1 MVTAKRTPQ
10 EQKEREAVSD
20 AMYREGLRKS
30 KTMEKLREFERRHIA
45 AGGKKLS

>member
-1 MVTAKRTPQ
+1 MDTAKRSPE
-10 EQKEREAVSD
+10 EQKAREAVSD

-30 KTMEKLREFERRHIA
+30 KTMEKLREFERKHIA